1 VALGYKQLV
10 DVEDAFRTLKTT
22 LELRPMYHRIED
34 CIRAHILISW
44 LALLLVRIAEVK
56 TDSTWTKLRSE
67 LERLH
72 LGHFSFKNG
81 DLYQCTEPTS
91 KQVQTFTALGIDP
104 PPKFLEI
111 QPKA

>member
-34 CIRAHILISW
+34 RIRAHILISW

-56 TDSTWTKLRSE
+56 TTGS
-67 LERLH
+67 
-72 LGHFSFKNG
+72 N
-81 DLYQCTEPTS
+81 LYS
-91 KQVQTFTALGIDP
+91 SRN
-104 PPKFLEI
+104 
-111 QPKA
+111 